1 MKNKSIKY
9 ILISTIILIILI
21 IFIICIVLLNNHKDK
36 YSNIKKTVSNTFFY
50 LSFDEYDDMNNI
62 SDNCKISLL
71 FDMDSFK
78 KDKIVQNV
86 KGYSKGN
93 ILNSVKK
100 ILGKSASINFSTNEL
115 NTYNF
120 LSDDECTSNVNISN
134 LSYNSTE
141 QVMYRNNTENN
152 RIIMVN
158 WNKVEA
164 NGSIINMSAEA
175 LMIVKNE
182 KDYSLY
188 IDKDMNY
195 KIGDYKTLNEAKDA
209 ALNNYFRSYKY
220 EFTFNYENGNYI
232 WKKFKRNIQASDV
245 EIE

>member
-1 MKNKSIKY
+1 MKNKNIKY
-9 ILISTIILIILI
+9 IVISTIILIILTFLI
-21 IFIICIVLLNNHKDK
+21 ILINNRKDK
-36 YSNIKKTVSNTFFY
+36 YSNIKKTISNTFFY
-50 LSFDEYDDMNNI
+50 LSLDEYDNMNNI

-71 FDMDSFK
+71 FDMESFK
-78 KDKIVQNV
+78 KDKIIQNT
-86 KGYSKGN
+86 KGYSKSN
-93 ILNSVKK
+93 ILNSIKK
-100 ILGKSASINFSTNEL
+100 VLGSNATINFSINDF

-120 LSDDECTSNVNISN
+120 LSDDECIYNVNPTT

-141 QVMYRNNTENN
+141 QVLYRNNTENN

-164 NGSIINMSAEA
+164 NGSIINMNAEA

-182 KDYSLY
+182 KDYSLF

-209 ALNNYFRSYKY
+209 ALKNYFRSYKY
-220 EFTFNYENGNYI
+220 EFTFNYENGNYV
-232 WKKFKRNIQASDV
+232 WKKFKRSVTLSDMV
-245 EIE
+245 IE

>member
-1 MKNKSIKY
+1 MKNKNIKY
-9 ILISTIILIILI
+9 IVISKIIIIILTFLIILI
-21 IFIICIVLLNNHKDK
+21 NNRKDK
-36 YSNIKKTVSNTFFY
+36 YSNIKKTISNTFFY
-50 LSFDEYDDMNNI
+50 LSLDEYDSMNNI

-164 NGSIINMSAEA
+164 NGSIINMNAEA

-182 KDYSLY
+182 KDYSLF

-209 ALNNYFRSYKY
+209 ALKNYFRSYKY
-220 EFTFNYENGNYI
+220 EFTFNYENGNYV
-232 WKKFKRNIQASDV
+232 WKKFKRSVTLSDMV
-245 EIE
+245 IE

>member
-71 FDMDSFK
+71 FDMDGFK

-115 NTYNF
+115 TFVFPDIYNEF
-120 LSDDECTSNVNISN
+120 HNVNPTM

-182 KDYSLY
+182 KDYSLF

-195 KIGDYKTLNEAKDA
+195 KIGDYKTLNEAKEA

-220 EFTFNYENGNYI
+220 EFTFNYENGNYV
-232 WKKFKRNIQASDV
+232 WKKFKRNIQPSDV

>member
-1 MKNKSIKY
+1 MKNKNIKY
-9 ILISTIILIILI
+9 IIISIIILIILTFLI
-21 IFIICIVLLNNHKDK
+21 ILINNRKDK
-36 YSNIKKTVSNTFFY
+36 YSNIKKTISNTFFY
-50 LSFDEYDDMNNI
+50 LSLDEYDSMNNI

-182 KDYSLY
+182 KDYSLF

-209 ALNNYFRSYKY
+209 ALKNYFRSYKY
-220 EFTFNYENGNYI
+220 EFTFNYENGNYV
-232 WKKFKRNIQASDV
+232 WKKFKRNVTLSDMV
-245 EIE
+245 IE

>member
-9 ILISTIILIILI
+9 ILVSTIILIILI
-21 IFIICIVLLNNHKDK
+21 ICILLLNNHKDK
-36 YSNIKKTVSNTFFY
+36 YSSIKNTISNTFFY

-71 FDMDSFK
+71 FDMDGFK

-100 ILGKSASINFSTNEL
+100 ILGKSASINFSTNEF

-120 LSDDECTSNVNISN
+120 LSDDECASNVNISN

-141 QVMYRNNTENN
+141 QVMYRNSNENN

-158 WNKVEA
+158 WNKVES
-164 NGSIINMSAEA
+164 NGSIINMNAEA

-182 KDYSLY
+182 KDYSLF

-209 ALNNYFRSYKY
+209 ALKNYFRSYKY
-220 EFTFNYENGNYI
+220 EFTFNYENGNYV
-232 WKKFKRNIQASDV
+232 WKKFKRSVTLSDMV
-245 EIE
+245 IE